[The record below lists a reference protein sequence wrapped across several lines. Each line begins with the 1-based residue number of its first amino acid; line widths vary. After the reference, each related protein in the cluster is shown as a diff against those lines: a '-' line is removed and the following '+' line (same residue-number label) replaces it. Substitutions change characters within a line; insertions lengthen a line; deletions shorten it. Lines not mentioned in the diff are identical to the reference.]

1 MLEGARRLTDLYID
15 EREPLTVAIS
25 WWRLYAIHRLGH
37 LPLTRINGVNV
48 TALERDRSKTLFAP
62 VVKTLTAVR

>member
-1 MLEGARRLTDLYID
+1 MLEGARRLTDLHID
-15 EREPLTVAIS
+15 KREPLTVAIS

-37 LPLTRINGVNV
+37 LPLERINGANV

-62 VVKTLTAVR
+62 VVKALTAVR